1 MTAGRDKTKENT
13 MFVDI
18 LTITPNNAPS
28 KNGCYDCIGCV
39 HLKSITVDDSH
50 EAYIECDLNEE

>member
-1 MTAGRDKTKENT
+1 

-18 LTITPNNAPS
+18 LTITPKNTPL

-39 HLKSITVDDSH
+39 HLKSITVNDSH
-50 EAYIECDLNEE
+50 EAYIECDLEEEENE